1 MHDKKMK
8 CNVCENDKLNDVEI
22 NTQQCAKCGTCF
34 EFIGEEIDVEKGM
47 IITKTK
53 IHKGEL

>member
-1 MHDKKMK
+1 MK